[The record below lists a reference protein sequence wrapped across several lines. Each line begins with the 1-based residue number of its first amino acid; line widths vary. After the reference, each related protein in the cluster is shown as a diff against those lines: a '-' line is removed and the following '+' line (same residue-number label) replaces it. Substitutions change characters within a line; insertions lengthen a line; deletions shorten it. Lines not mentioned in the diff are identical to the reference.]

1 MASLK
6 YHKIKWPKPDF
17 HLSPK
22 EMYLE
27 LPKHATTDSVY
38 SAIAIRRAV
47 ATYQLKVI
55 VPWPWGLDV
64 LEKWGMCDTV
74 DGRNP
79 APPVVSETL

>member
-17 HLSPK
+17 HSSPK

-64 LEKWGMCDTV
+64 LENGACVILLMEILHHLLSVK
-74 DGRNP
+74 P
-79 APPVVSETL
+79 H